1 MIYRRARQTMVREQL
16 VSIHDP
22 RVLRVMNAVPRHLFV
37 DEALAGRAYGNATL
51 PIGNGQTLS
60 QPYTVARMTEALA
73 LTGEEEVLEIG
84 TGSGYQTAV
93 LARLSRMVYTIERVA
108 TLADTAR
115 QRLRRLGFLNV
126 SFRVGDGSLGWPEPR
141 RFDRILVAA
150 GTPVIPENLTNQLAV
165 GGSLLIPEG
174 NEQTQHLIRLIRK
187 EEGTIQREVLEA
199 CRFVPLVGE
208 QGWREATRPAQPG
221 GPVLVRKTED
231 HFELSPRGGRMA
243 EGQAWRPQ
251 WLQ

>member
-1 MIYRRARQTMVREQL
+1 MLPAQHTHIYQRARQKMVQEQL
-16 VSIHDP
+16 VNQHIRDP
-22 RVLRVMNAVPRHLFV
+22 RILRVMGGVPRHLFV

-60 QPYTVARMTEALA
+60 QPYTVARMTEALS
-73 LTGEEEVLEIG
+73 LTGSEEVLEIG

-93 LARLSRMVYTIERVA
+93 LARLCHKVYTIERIVA
-108 TLADTAR
+108 LADTAR
-115 QRLRRLGFLNV
+115 QRLRRLGFHNV
-126 SFRVGDGSLGWPEPR
+126 IYRVGDGTLGWPEPR

-174 NEQTQHLIRLIRK
+174 DEQIQYLIRLIRTD
-187 EEGTIQREVLEA
+187 EETIGREVLEA

-208 QGWREATRPAQPG
+208 QGWHGSMARTP
-221 GPVLVRKTED
+221 
-231 HFELSPRGGRMA
+231 LSPHPR
-243 EGQAWRPQ
+243 QPPPDLSSSPLQ
-251 WLQ
+251 WGA